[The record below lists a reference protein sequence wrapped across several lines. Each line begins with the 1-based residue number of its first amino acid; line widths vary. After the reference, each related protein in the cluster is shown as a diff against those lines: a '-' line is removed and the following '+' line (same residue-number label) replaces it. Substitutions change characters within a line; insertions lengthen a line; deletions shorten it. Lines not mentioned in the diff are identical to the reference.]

1 MDPVHLGYRTHNMHS
16 INPMGVVP
24 HDLVPLSNHYTQ
36 LLSSNDCMHLH
47 PCSYYYTC
55 MLLCSVVP
63 MPSLCVLPHDVL
75 WWPRPPAGHP
85 KILHSTTP
93 YSKDTNHRLPTD
105 VILLLMSSLLVII
118 ITTTPQYRTVFS
130 VGHCHK
136 YYISTINDMITD
148 NPLSYLTTVI
158 RPSQKY
164 LWVQMRIV
172 KPSLN
177 IYISIRYNQR
187 DIYKYNSTASERL
200 KEDCYYNIYKAF

>member
-1 MDPVHLGYRTHNMHS
+1 MIACIYIHVLTTTYACCCVLSFPCLSCFLPTMCCD
-16 INPMGVVP
+16 
-24 HDLVPLSNHYTQ
+24 DLAPRRVIQRFSTQ
-36 LLSSNDCMHLH
+36 LHRIL
-47 PCSYYYTC
+47 
-55 MLLCSVVP
+55 
-63 MPSLCVLPHDVL
+63 
-75 WWPRPPAGHP
+75 
-85 KILHSTTP
+85 KIPTT
-93 YSKDTNHRLPTD
+93 DLPTD